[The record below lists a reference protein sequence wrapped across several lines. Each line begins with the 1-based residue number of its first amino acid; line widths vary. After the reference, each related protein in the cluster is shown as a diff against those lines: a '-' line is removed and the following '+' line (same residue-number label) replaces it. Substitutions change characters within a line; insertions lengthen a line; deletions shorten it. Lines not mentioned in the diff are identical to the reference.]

1 MIVTIKVG
9 YFEEEQLE
17 KLSELLEIPK
27 AKVVELIVKNVLGD
41 PELMDKVIN

>member
-27 AKVVELIVKNVLGD
+27 AKVVELIVKNVLNN
-41 PELMDKVIN
+41 PELIDKVMN